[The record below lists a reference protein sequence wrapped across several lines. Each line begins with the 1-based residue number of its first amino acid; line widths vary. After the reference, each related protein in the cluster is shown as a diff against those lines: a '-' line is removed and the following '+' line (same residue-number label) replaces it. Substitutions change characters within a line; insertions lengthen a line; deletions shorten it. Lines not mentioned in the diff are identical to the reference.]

1 MSFINY
7 NVKIHFALPPNKRTT
22 CISNKKAVK
31 NANTFDRSFMFQKN
45 KLKALGEIAY
55 KFLPSNHRLMT
66 Q

>member
-31 NANTFDRSFMFQKN
+31 NANTFDRFFMFQKN
-45 KLKALGEIAY
+45 KLKALDEIAY